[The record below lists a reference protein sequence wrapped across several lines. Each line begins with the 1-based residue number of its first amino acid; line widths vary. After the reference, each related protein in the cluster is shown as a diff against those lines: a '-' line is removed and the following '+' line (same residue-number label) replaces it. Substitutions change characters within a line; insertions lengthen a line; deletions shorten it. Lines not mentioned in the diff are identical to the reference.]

1 MWSIQPYLKDM
12 ISLQW
17 IHVIYNYIYKYDQ
30 RCIQLYDELGWY
42 LYRAHKIKLDCILSW
57 GLSMG
62 SAHLLQW
69 LVIRHFQRAVTVVLF
84 YSFFGEGW
92 RLDLLQDLAQFSHW
106 EIPLFGESML
116 RCFFFCWVL
125 LRNSK
130 IGRFF
135 REQMPSEN
143 AQFCRLRGPGERGI
157 VQSGG
162 LFVRWKPQGFG
173 AGFHGEDRFASAS
186 SGKLLLLWSPNSC
199 DGYLGRVPIRKWF
212 IIQIYC
218 WVTLWL
224 FNIAMV

>member
-1 MWSIQPYLKDM
+1 MWSIQSYLKDM

-116 RCFFFCWVL
+116 RCFFLLGPSTQLQDWEIFQGTDAFWKRPVL
-125 LRNSK
+125 SVTRS
-130 IGRFF
+130 R
-135 REQMPSEN
+135 
-143 AQFCRLRGPGERGI
+143 GERNCSKWWTLCTLEAPGFRGRIPWGGSLRVSI
-157 VQSGG
+157 VRETPVAVESEQ
-162 LFVRWKPQGFG
+162 LWWILG
-173 AGFHGEDRFASAS
+173 ARPNSQVVYHPN
-186 SGKLLLLWSPNSC
+186 LLLSYPL
-199 DGYLGRVPIRKWF
+199 VI
-212 IIQIYC
+212 
-218 WVTLWL
+218 
-224 FNIAMV
+224 